1 MYHMSM
7 ATKKR
12 KVKMDWK
19 AWASECR
26 SARKEF
32 GLSVREAA
40 NLIGMSKS
48 ILEKVELGVT
58 EPKLSVAIDISDF
71 YGVEING
78 EGRVYVAN
86 KDPYLMQIRKE
97 IQLEKRYSRN
107 NTIVKALYP
116 HSKDKSA

>member
-1 MYHMSM
+1 
-7 ATKKR
+7 
-12 KVKMDWK
+12 MDWK

-40 NLIGMSKS
+40 ELIGMSKS

-58 EPKLSVAIDISDF
+58 EPRLSIAIDISDF

-78 EGRVYVAN
+78 EGRLYVS
-86 KDPYLMQIRKE
+86 K
-97 IQLEKRYSRN
+97 
-107 NTIVKALYP
+107 NT
-116 HSKDKSA
+116 